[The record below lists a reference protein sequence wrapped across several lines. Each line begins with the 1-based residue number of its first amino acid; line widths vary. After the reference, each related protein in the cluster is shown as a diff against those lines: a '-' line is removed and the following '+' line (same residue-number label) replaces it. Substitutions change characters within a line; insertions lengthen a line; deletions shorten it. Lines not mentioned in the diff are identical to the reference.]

1 MKSIQSTK
9 KSDLQN
15 HFTHLGFLILVGLP
29 LIGCGSRLGKIRI
42 EHVEAAISQSEVA
55 LDQAY
60 LKNAKKLTPELLT
73 KAEQQIAEAKKAREA
88 KQGLTSIQRAY
99 QALVSAQVAAQEA
112 AAISREN
119 ELNTVIDRKS
129 GEIEKLRSEMQQAR
143 SELKNARSEAGRAN
157 QQKDKLESDLERR
170 IQQQLNQVSHSQ
182 AEARQAR
189 EKRDRLQARY
199 DQVHAESQQAKREIE
214 DYQDEIRR
222 YERQLAQA
230 QAQIESARKASEEAE
245 SRAIAQGQRYSQQIE
260 TLGKQKVLQDHDTI
274 LDRKIQEARVFAQR
288 LQAWIPQ
295 RTGKTTL
302 TRTQITD
309 GQRELD
315 RWDQA
320 WWDGNLNAHLRFY
333 NKEVQVEQL
342 VIRTNGENRNYFSYE
357 QMASVI
363 REMAQ
368 NTWTQNASADKP
380 KIEAEGGSLVATYRL
395 NKTSNRR
402 QTQPALYEVWE
413 REIWLHKQEQKWRIY
428 REFWRIYEDVPK
440 Y

>member
-1 MKSIQSTK
+1 MKSIQSAK
-9 KSDLQN
+9 KSDLQK
-15 HFTHLGFLILVGLP
+15 HLTHLGLLILVGLP
-29 LIGCGSRLGKIRI
+29 LIGCGSKLGKIRI

-60 LKNAKKLTPELLT
+60 LKNAKTLTPELLT

-88 KQGLTSIQRAY
+88 KQGLTSIQQAY
-99 QALVSAQVAAQEA
+99 QALGSAQVAAQEA
-112 AAISREN
+112 TAISREN
-119 ELNTVIDRKS
+119 ELNTIIDRKS

-170 IQQQLNQVSHSQ
+170 MQQQSNQVSRSQ

-288 LQAWIPQ
+288 RQAWIPQ

-309 GQRELD
+309 GRRNLD

-368 NTWTQNASADKP
+368 NTWTQNSSADKP
-380 KIEAEGGSLVATYRL
+380 KIEAEGSSLVATYRL
-395 NKTSNRR
+395 NKTSNRY
-402 QTQPALYEVWE
+402 QTQPALYDVWE